1 MGLKNVFCP
10 ESVSLMPSELDVITS
25 ESSELIETDST
36 LPNFTKYRKHLTSW
50 VLSYTSE
57 NTQQAY
63 LNDVKIF
70 CTFLDEAGVDL
81 LQVRRTHLDLFS
93 RIHEQYTESN
103 ASVARRLAAISAFY
117 RFLLLDEVIEKSP
130 ADYIRRPA
138 IDPDFTAT
146 QALTQREALRLIDA
160 ATEHSLR
167 AQTLVDLLLST
178 GLRISEALNIKEA
191 DISEGRL
198 LITRKGGKKSAV
210 YLPEHTLRNLREL
223 TQTTGHDVENLQDT
237 GVSPLVFVTR
247 TGRSWQ
253 RTNVDGLLRKLA
265 LQSGIRKTV
274 SAHVLRHTHATLALE
289 MGVALHHLQDSL
301 GHKDPRTT
309 RRYDHARTRLE
320 NSSARV
326 VGSLFE

>member
-1 MGLKNVFCP
+1 
-10 ESVSLMPSELDVITS
+10 MPSELAEINSQPT
-25 ESSELIETDST
+25 ELIPAHSIT
-36 LPNFTKYRKHLTSW
+36 LNFVKYRTLITSW
-50 VLSYTSE
+50 VISYTSE

-63 LNDVKIF
+63 LKDLKTF
-70 CTFLDEAGVDL
+70 CSFLDHTHLDL
-81 LQVRRTHLDLFS
+81 LQVTRTHLDIFTRLQ
-93 RIHEQYTESN
+93 EKTTGSN

-130 ADYIRRPA
+130 ASYIRRPPV
-138 IDPDFTAT
+138 DPDFTAT
-146 QALTQREALRLIDA
+146 EALTQREAIRLLDA
-160 ATEHSLR
+160 ATDHSLR

-178 GLRISEALNIKEA
+178 GLRISEALNIRES

-223 TQTTGHDVENLQDT
+223 TQTTGREVENLENK
-237 GVSPLVFVTR
+237 GGSALVFVTR
-247 TGRSWQ
+247 TGKPWQ
-253 RTNVDGLLRKLA
+253 RSNVDGLLRKIA
-265 LQSGIRKTV
+265 LKTGIKKTV

-309 RRYDHARTRLE
+309 RRYDHARSRLE

>member
-1 MGLKNVFCP
+1 
-10 ESVSLMPSELDVITS
+10 MPSELVEITS
-25 ESSELIETDST
+25 ETSELVEASST
-36 LPNFTKYRKHLTSW
+36 LPNFVKYREHLTSW
-50 VLSYTSE
+50 ALSYTSE

-63 LNDVKIF
+63 LNDLKIF

-81 LQVRRTHLDLFS
+81 LQVGRTHLDVFS
-93 RIHEQYTESN
+93 RVHEKTTDSN

-117 RFLLLDEVIEKSP
+117 RFLLLDEVIDKSP
-130 ADYIRRPA
+130 AEYIRRPT

-146 QALTQREALRLIDA
+146 EALTQREALRLLDA

-167 AQTLVDLLLST
+167 AQTLVNLLLTT
-178 GLRISEALNIKEA
+178 GLRISEALNIRES

-210 YLPEHTLRNLREL
+210 YLPGHTLRNLREL
-223 TQTTGHDVENLQDT
+223 TQTTGREVENLENKGDST
-237 GVSPLVFVTR
+237 LVFITR
-247 TGRSWQ
+247 TGKPWQ
-253 RTNVDGLLRKLA
+253 RSNVDGLLRKLA
-265 LQSGIRKTV
+265 LEAGIRKRV

-309 RRYDHARTRLE
+309 RRYDHARARLE
-320 NSSARV
+320 NSSARI
-326 VGSLFE
+326 VGSIFE